1 MPHLVP
7 CRVCLQPHQ
16 LDRLDEGTEAVCVRC
31 GAVIGSKPRDSLH
44 RTAAFSLAAIL
55 LYAPAN
61 LLPVI
66 RIEQDGMTSDST
78 VLGSAIYLWDGD
90 DHLVAIVV
98 FLASFV
104 IPILKLLGLAYLVG
118 SIWAN
123 ATHGPNVR
131 TWVYRGIDSIGR
143 WAMLDVFVLGVLVS
157 VVKLDRIA
165 NVSAGPGALPFVC
178 VVGLTLAAT
187 LSFDPRLIWLNQSQ
201 LRREQAR

>member
-1 MPHLVP
+1 MSHLVA

-16 LDRLDEGTEAVCVRC
+16 LGRLDEGTEAVCVRC
-31 GAVIGSKPRDSLH
+31 GATIGSKPRDSLH
-44 RTAAFSLAAIL
+44 RTAAFALAAIF

-66 RIEQDGMTSDST
+66 RIEQDGITSDST
-78 VLGSAIYLWDGD
+78 VLGSAKYLWDGG
-90 DHLVAIVV
+90 DHFVAIIV
-98 FLASFV
+98 FLASFA
-104 IPILKLLGLAYLVG
+104 IPILKLVGLVYLTA

-123 ATHGPNVR
+123 ATHGPHVR

-157 VVKLDRIA
+157 VVKLKSLA

-187 LSFDPRLIWLNQSQ
+187 LSFDPRLIWLNRPQ
-201 LRREQAR
+201 LRRDQAR